1 MPRVSA
7 SEFPWLASGP
17 RRRAVVSAQTER
29 RAAMYKAELLERAG
43 LYYRLGYSS
52 KRATARLK
60 ANVAWDFDA
69 GDARPTGLTDR
80 DIGEIVKAAY
90 LRRANR

>member
-1 MPRVSA
+1 M
-7 SEFPWLASGP
+7 
-17 RRRAVVSAQTER
+17 SAQAER

-43 LYYRLGYSS
+43 LYYRLGYSA

-69 GDARPTGLTDR
+69 GNSRPAGLTDR